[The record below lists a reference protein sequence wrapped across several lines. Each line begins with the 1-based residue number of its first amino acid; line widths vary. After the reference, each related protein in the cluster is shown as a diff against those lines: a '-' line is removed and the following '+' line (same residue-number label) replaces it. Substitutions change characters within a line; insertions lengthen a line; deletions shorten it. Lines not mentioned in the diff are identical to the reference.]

1 MFARRQR
8 RLILTIAIRSITAV
22 ADIAKKRNMDITNMN
37 ITITAGVAMNITD
50 IVVAGYAMF
59 IR

>member
-1 MFARRQR
+1 MFARRPRQS
-8 RLILTIAIRSITAV
+8 ILTIAMPTITAV
-22 ADIAKKRNMDITNMN
+22 AGTLNQVQGKFAII
-37 ITITAGVAMNITD
+37 AGVAMNITD